1 MTDAGLKME
10 TPELERRLAAILAA
24 DVHGYSR
31 LMGIDETATL
41 ETLSAFRRITD
52 DLISKSEGRIAN
64 TAGDS
69 VLAEF
74 STVLN
79 AVRCAVAIQEALARE
94 NDRLPEARRMHFRI
108 GINLGDVMVKD
119 ADIFGDGVNIAARL
133 EGLAEPGGICVSRG
147 VRDGVRGK
155 PPYVFEDVGVQAVKN
170 IAHPIRAYHLRF
182 KEVGVESES
191 KEKATRHA
199 QSGLDTG
206 PQNTAPLE
214 KQQIEL
220 AFWDSMKDSKE
231 VDDFEAYLAQFPE
244 GSFRAL
250 AETRLAILRSD
261 ASEEDAAVGEIADP
275 ASDVEMAFWDSI
287 KDSASAADYT
297 AYLEQF
303 PKGAFAGLAR
313 ARLESSSAR
322 SQTGQ
327 DEESRE
333 GVRGTTALELAFWD
347 SVKDSENRKDFDEY
361 LKQFPNG
368 TFAGLAKTRL
378 EDLQKRQRR

>member
-1 MTDAGLKME
+1 ME

-52 DLISKSEGRIAN
+52 DLISKCEGRIAN

-79 AVRCAVAIQEALARE
+79 AVRCAVAIQLALAGE
-94 NDRLPEARRMHFRI
+94 NERLPEASRMQFRI

-155 PPYVFEDVGVQAVKN
+155 LPYVFEDVGVQAVKN

-182 KEVGVESES
+182 KEVDIESAS
-191 KEKATRHA
+191 KEKATRDF
-199 QSGLDTG
+199 QSGLDLG
-206 PQNTAPLE
+206 PQNAAPLE
-214 KQQIEL
+214 TQQIEL

-231 VDDFEAYLAQFPE
+231 ADDFAAYLAQFPE

-250 AETRLAILRSD
+250 AETRLASLRSG
-261 ASEEDAAVGEIADP
+261 ASEDDATDGEIADP

-287 KDSASAADYT
+287 KDSESAADYT
-297 AYLEQF
+297 AYLAQF

-322 SQTGQ
+322 PPTGR
-327 DEESRE
+327 DEEGHE
-333 GVRGTTALELAFWD
+333 GVADATALELAFWD
-347 SVKDSENRKDFDEY
+347 SVKDSGNHKDFGEY

-378 EDLQKRQRR
+378 EDIQRRQER